1 MGGDPIERV
10 KEGVHTVQH
19 TLQMMMG
26 SGMKLHHNK
35 NKVLL
40 ACLLGALCIV
50 SCTTIAEAV
59 TCESFTDPQ
68 SCNGQITD
76 AGPCAFTEGRCINVN
91 VNVGG
96 LEGGDMMFPTSTD
109 FPMGPDNTMPED
121 WDIDDW
127 FGADGATEGLDQ
139 AWFGNPDLY
148 DIIDFNAK
156 DGKPKMRKEK
166 VKLLLDAF
174 KVLRKSVHCT
184 SDDPDSA
191 GCKLRALKDIPMP
204 KLHKVRDFT
213 KSTEGHDGIWFGE
226 TPEDSGFAP
235 LPNFKSDLKVQSCD
249 SNHITGTQRQRLED
263 KGFTKCVFLSLEQDV
278 FLVTGT
284 ALYPE
289 AYLLQAA
296 NILANL
302 LDRDQDGRADDP
314 NVAQI
319 LKLPDGPII
328 QGGVNQQEEQ
338 KGDELEGNG
347 GFGYA
352 YSAQT
357 WKVQDRYSDDDDNGL
372 AARSVLLE
380 EVFHMWSTALGMAYP
395 NEFGQDDFQSTMCAE
410 MASQSCVTWKHPEN
424 ICPDG
429 FPAAQPAQV
438 PLQGTCETADC
449 DCTEWFH
456 QVALLHAGMEPAWRG
471 FSEGFKDNMKTALGE
486 AFGDLMADPKYHQ
499 LTKPLSFS
507 YETKPHGSFSDP
519 FSTEGVFGNE
529 SALGNADPFGP

>member
-1 MGGDPIERV
+1 
-10 KEGVHTVQH
+10 
-19 TLQMMMG
+19 MG

-204 KLHKVRDFT
+204 KLHKVRDST

-235 LPNFKSDLKVQSCD
+235 LPDFKSELKVQSCD

-471 FSEGFKDNMKTALGE
+471 FSEGFEDNMKTALGK

-507 YETKPHGSFSDP
+507 YETKPHGSLDP

-529 SALGNADPFGP
+529 SALGNGSALGNADPFGP

>member
-1 MGGDPIERV
+1 
-10 KEGVHTVQH
+10 
-19 TLQMMMG
+19 MMIKG
-26 SGMKLHHNK
+26 SAMKLHHK
-35 NKVLL
+35 RNKVLL

-59 TCESFTDPQ
+59 TCDSFTDEVT
-68 SCNGQITD
+68 CNGHITD
-76 AGPCAFTEGRCINVN
+76 TGQCEFIEGSCINVN
-91 VNVGG
+91 VNVEG

-109 FPMGPDNTMPED
+109 FPKGPDNTMPED
-121 WDIDDW
+121 WDADDW
-127 FGADGATEGLDQ
+127 SGATGEGLLPSLQ
-139 AWFGNPDLY
+139 AWFGNPDLM
-148 DIIDFNAK
+148 DIMDS
-156 DGKPKMRKEK
+156 GHSKPKMRKEK

-204 KLHKVRDFT
+204 KLHTVRDFT
-213 KSTEGHDGIWFGE
+213 KSTEGHDGISFGE

-235 LPNFKSDLKVQSCD
+235 LPDFKSELKVQSCD
-249 SNHITGTQRQRLED
+249 SNNITGTQRQRLED

-284 ALYPE
+284 AAYPD

-328 QGGVNQQEEQ
+328 QGGANQQEEQ

-471 FSEGFKDNMKTALGE
+471 FSEGFEDNMKTALGK
-486 AFGDLMADPKYHQ
+486 AFGDLMAEPRYHQ

-507 YETKPHGSFSDP
+507 YERKEIIEFDTLAHFEP
-519 FSTEGVFGNE
+519 
-529 SALGNADPFGP
+529 